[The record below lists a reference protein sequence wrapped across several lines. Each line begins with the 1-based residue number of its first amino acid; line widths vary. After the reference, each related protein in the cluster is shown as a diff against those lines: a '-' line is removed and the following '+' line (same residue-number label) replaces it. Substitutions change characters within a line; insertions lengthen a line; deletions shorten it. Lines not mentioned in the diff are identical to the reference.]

1 MDLAVF
7 ALIMTVT
14 GPQGDDTF
22 VLDHGL
28 TMIDC
33 HEEYLE
39 AANNTINENISFVC
53 KVTGEYK

>member
-1 MDLAVF
+1 MDLAIF

-14 GPQGDDTF
+14 GPQGDDNFT
-22 VLDHGL
+22 LDYDL
-28 TMIDC
+28 TMVDC

-53 KVTGEYK
+53 KLTGDK